1 MKAKLLVLLMLCSGT
16 AFAQQAWT
24 LQDCLN
30 YALEHNIQVQKNRI
44 SEERGEVSLWQD
56 KGVLFPSLSFSTG
69 HSVGYRPFTEV
80 ISVVQ
85 GDQVTSTRS
94 NVTYQGSYGLN
105 ANVTLWNGGV
115 NYKNIKEQELQNRI
129 TALTTQQSEL
139 TIQEQ
144 LAQLYVQIMY
154 TKEAKKVHEQLLKT
168 AQSQYDRG
176 VEMMKQGQMARA
188 DVVQLE
194 AQVSS
199 AEYAVVN
206 TETQIANYKRQLKA
220 LLELDLNTPFDV
232 AGNIPTDEQVLA
244 LVPSAQ
250 EAYAKA
256 LEVRPEIKSA
266 ELSIEAADM
275 QLDIA
280 KRGYLP
286 TIGASASLGSSHS
299 TGSKNGWGEQ
309 MKTNLN
315 MSAGLNVSV
324 PIFDNRRNSA
334 NVKAAKL
341 QQLSSKLDLQDKKNA
356 LSSTIEQYWLNAN
369 NGQQNYLSAK
379 TRVKS
384 QEASYDLLNEQFQNG
399 LKNIVDVLQS
409 RDNVI
414 SAEQDM
420 LQSKYM
426 ALLNIQLLK
435 FYTGEKIE
443 L

>member
-1 MKAKLLVLLMLCSGT
+1 MFCAAT
-16 AFAQQAWT
+16 ASAQQAWT
-24 LQDCLN
+24 LQDCLD
-30 YALEHNIQVQKNRI
+30 YAIEHNIQVQKNRI
-44 SEERGEVSLWQD
+44 SEERGEVTLWQD
-56 KGVLFPSLSFSTG
+56 KGALFPSLTFNTN
-69 HSVGYRPFTEV
+69 HNVGYRPFTEV
-80 ISVVQ
+80 ISIVQ
-85 GDQVTSTRS
+85 GDQVTNTRS

-105 ANVTLWNGGV
+105 ANVTLWNGGI
-115 NYKNIKEQELQNRI
+115 NYKNIKAQELQNRI
-129 TALTTQQSEL
+129 SALTTEQSEL

-144 LAQLYVQIMY
+144 IAQLYVQIMY
-154 TKEAKKVHEQLLKT
+154 TKEAKRVNEQLLTT

-176 VEMMKQGQMARA
+176 VEMMKQGQLAQA

-194 AQVSS
+194 AQLNS
-199 AEYAVVN
+199 ANYSVVN
-206 TETQIANYKRQLKA
+206 SGTQLANYKRQLKA
-220 LLELDLNTPFDV
+220 LLELDLNTAFDV

-244 LVPSAQ
+244 VVPSAQ

-256 LEVRPEIKSA
+256 LETRPEIKSA

-275 QLDIA
+275 QLNIA

-299 TGSKNGWGEQ
+299 TSSKNGWGEQ

-315 MSAGLNVSV
+315 MSAGINLSV
-324 PIFDNRRNSA
+324 PIFDGRRNAS
-334 NVKAAKL
+334 NVKTAKL
-341 QQLSSKLDLQDKKNA
+341 QQLNSKLDLQDRRNA

-369 NGQQNYLSAK
+369 NGQQNYIAAK
-379 TRVKS
+379 SRVKS
-384 QEASYDLLNEQFQNG
+384 QEASYELLNEQFQHG
-399 LKNIVDVLQS
+399 LKNTVDVLQG

-426 ALLNIQLLK
+426 ALLNMQLLK